1 MSPFADI
8 TLVLDEAG
16 LSQSL
21 NASSDYL
28 IADS

>member
-1 MSPFADI
+1 MAPFADI
-8 TLVLDEAG
+8 ALVLDEAG

-21 NASSDYL
+21 NARSDYV